1 MSPLEIF
8 NKLYKSYIKNQF
20 YDETLY
26 YRLLSIA
33 HYYSTDQ
40 MKADFKAIRVT
51 LREQT
56 LETLEARFR
65 DSYPS
70 STYSETMF
78 YLRSCYCSEYVKCKR
93 LYNRWKKE
101 HEQCS

>member
-8 NKLYKSYIKNQF
+8 NKLYKSYIKS
-20 YDETLY
+20 YDKDLY
-26 YRLLSIA
+26 YRLLAIA

-56 LETLEARFR
+56 LEMLEARYN
-65 DSYPS
+65 DSNPS

-78 YLRSCYCSEYVKCKR
+78 YLRSCYCTDYVKCKR
-93 LYNRWKKE
+93 LYRRWKKE

>member
-8 NKLYKSYIKNQF
+8 NKLYKSYIKS
-20 YDETLY
+20 YDKDLY
-26 YRLLSIA
+26 YRLLAIA
-33 HYYSTDQ
+33 HDYSTKL

-56 LETLEARFR
+56 LEMLEARYN
-65 DSYPS
+65 DSNPS

-78 YLRSCYCSEYVKCKR
+78 YLRSCYCTDYVKCKR

>member
-8 NKLYKSYIKNQF
+8 NKLYKSYVKNQS
-20 YDETLY
+20 YDETTY
-26 YRLLSIA
+26 HRLLSIA
-33 HYYSTDQ
+33 HDYSTKL

-56 LETLEARFR
+56 LETLEARYN
-65 DSYPS
+65 DSNPS
-70 STYSETMF
+70 STYSETRF
-78 YLRSCYCSEYVKCKR
+78 YLRSCYCSEYVKCER

-101 HEQCS
+101 HEKCS